1 LLEDA
6 GAGRLN
12 EPAEPARD
20 AIEPWLRSRVP
31 RLVTWAG
38 WSAIDAHEISAG
50 EPQGRPRV
58 KLVRVPAMLEVARA

>member
-1 LLEDA
+1 
-6 GAGRLN
+6 
-12 EPAEPARD
+12 
-20 AIEPWLRSRVP
+20 
-31 RLVTWAG
+31 LVTWAG